1 MQWYFDQVIWL
12 FKKSMFDKTES
23 FEIAIYYNT
32 WNKTFCY
39 VKRINHYQLWNMHMF
54 QYFMI
59 SILRP
64 YWIPVYMRFSLH
76 FLLPFLHW
84 NISNLAPNSYLFLR
98 KQVNFQRNVISHYLH
113 IWRKYNSKSIEH
125 QNNVQVKR

>member
-1 MQWYFDQVIWL
+1 MGHVSLSISMSDNSSNRTYNNIL
-12 FKKSMFDKTES
+12 TKSFGCLRRVRLITPKVLRSHYTTLH
-23 FEIAIYYNT
+23 EIQRN
-32 WNKTFCY
+32 
-39 VKRINHYQLWNMHMF
+39 NHYQLWNMHMF

-59 SILRP
+59 LILRQ

-84 NISNLAPNSYLFLR
+84 NISNLAPNLYLFLR

-113 IWRKYNSKSIEH
+113 IWRKYNSK
-125 QNNVQVKR
+125 

>member
-1 MQWYFDQVIWL
+1 MGHVSLSISMSDNCSNRTCNDIL
-12 FKKSMFDKTES
+12 TKSLGCLRRVSLITLKILRSHYTTLH
-23 FEIAIYYNT
+23 EIQRN
-32 WNKTFCY
+32 
-39 VKRINHYQLWNMHMF
+39 NHYQLWNMHMF

-59 SILRP
+59 LILRQ

-84 NISNLAPNSYLFLR
+84 NISNLAPNLYLFLR

-113 IWRKYNSKSIEH
+113 IWRKYNSK
-125 QNNVQVKR
+125 